1 MREIQKV
8 GVLGAGVMGSQIAA
22 HLINAGFK
30 VVLLDLK
37 TNFVTEALKKAGS
50 LRPAPF
56 ALPEFAELIEVGNFD
71 DDLEKLRSVDWVIE
85 AVKED
90 LKVKQQL
97 LKRLLPHMTPGTI
110 ISSNTSGVSLQDIAE
125 VLPEETRQSFLATH
139 FFNPPRYLNLVEV
152 APIKETLPEVLSYI
166 TEICDRRLGKAVVIA
181 KDTPNYIANRICI
194 MGIMKTFHAM
204 QELELTFE
212 EVDKITGEAIGW
224 PKTATFRTMDLVGL
238 DIFAYVVSYLHD
250 HIPHDEY
257 RDVLVVPDFIQ
268 KMIEKGLLGQKT
280 RGGFY
285 KKVRNKDGASEIL
298 VINPETLEYEPT
310 HRANLPS
317 IETAKNIL
325 DAGERIKFLINGDD
339 KVAEFL
345 KRTLLFTLFY
355 AAHRAEEIAND
366 IVAIDTAVK
375 YGFGWELGP
384 FEILDVIGL
393 EILEKEMQPV
403 PVLVQKMLE
412 RGAESFYTEDG
423 ANFWDFRSGNYETRK
438 DPEGII
444 SLHGFK
450 KAGRE
455 IKENDEASLI
465 NIGDG
470 VLCLEFHSTKMN
482 TIGPGIISMLKSAV
496 KEVTKNPAWKG
507 LMIANQGEHFSVG
520 ANLDLVYQAILN
532 EELEEALAMVKA
544 FQEANMGLKY
554 MPKPVV
560 AAPFGYTLGGGL
572 EVCLHADAICAAHE
586 IYVGLVEI
594 RVGLIPAGGGT
605 TQMILRSLERIPGN
619 MPTDAFVSPL
629 SLIQKTLETI
639 GMAKTASSAHEAKKI
654 GYFRKSDVIVMNK
667 NRLVEEAKRL
677 VLALAR
683 NYRPPQPMKIMLRGE
698 NLFATLKVGIDEWEK
713 GGFITKH
720 DALIAGKLAEIMTG
734 GDLTEPTQVSE
745 QHFLEQELKVFLSL
759 CRKEKTQERIAYML
773 ENNKPLRN

>member
-50 LRPAPF
+50 LKPAPF

-97 LKRLLPHMTPGTI
+97 LKRLLPHITPGTI
-110 ISSNTSGVSLQDIAE
+110 VSSNTSGVSLKDIAE

-152 APIKETLPEVLSYI
+152 APIEETLPEVLSYI
-166 TEICDRRLGKAVVIA
+166 MDICDQKLGKTVVIA

-204 QELELTFE
+204 QELGLTFE

-257 RDVLVVPDFIQ
+257 RDVLVVPDFVQ

-280 RGGFY
+280 SGGFY
-285 KKVRNKDGASEIL
+285 KKVRNEDGTSEIL

-310 HRANLPS
+310 RKVSLLT
-317 IETAKNIL
+317 IETAKSIP
-325 DAGERIKFLINGDD
+325 DTGERIKFLINGDD
-339 KVAEFL
+339 EVAEFL

-384 FEILDVIGL
+384 FEILDAIGL

-403 PVLVQKMLE
+403 PVLVQRMLE
-412 RGAESFYTEDG
+412 QSAESFYTEDG
-423 ANFWDFRSGNYETRK
+423 TNFWDFRSGNYEARK
-438 DPEGII
+438 EPEGII
-444 SLHGFK
+444 SLHGLK
-450 KAGRE
+450 KNGRE

-470 VLCLEFHSTKMN
+470 VLCLEFHSEMN
-482 TIGPGIISMLKSAV
+482 KIGPGIISMLKSAV
-496 KEVTKNPAWKG
+496 KEVTENPAWKG
-507 LMIANQGEHFSVG
+507 LVIANQGECFSAG
-520 ANLDLVYQAILN
+520 ADLNLVYQAILN
-532 EELEEALAMVKA
+532 NELEEALAMVKA

-605 TQMILRSLERIPGN
+605 TQMILRNLECIPGN
-619 MPTDAFVSPL
+619 TPAGTFMSPL
-629 SLIQKTLETI
+629 SFIQRTLETI
-639 GMAKTASSAHEAKKI
+639 GMAKKAYSAHEAKQI
-654 GYFRKSDVIVMNK
+654 GYFRKSDGIVMNN
-667 NRLVEEAKRL
+667 NRLVEQAKRR

-683 NYRPPQPMKIMLRGE
+683 NYRP
-698 NLFATLKVGIDEWEK
+698 A
-713 GGFITKH
+713 
-720 DALIAGKLAEIMTG
+720 
-734 GDLTEPTQVSE
+734 
-745 QHFLEQELKVFLSL
+745 
-759 CRKEKTQERIAYML
+759 
-773 ENNKPLRN
+773 